1 MSLVCKFLVPAI
13 VGMALLSACSDG
25 ALNVDA
31 PEKPLIPVDPMVP
44 SSMADCETD
53 QVFAGQTPLRLLTRY
68 EYDNTVRDL
77 LGTSLRLGQSLFP
90 PENAVAGFE
99 NNSDSHR
106 VSPLLMRKFMEAA
119 EELST
124 DAAPRLIE
132 DLNCTAQDLAC
143 QNQFLDEFL
152 SRAFRR
158 PLKSD
163 EREAFATLFEDSLA
177 AEGFSKAVEYTIQAA
192 LQSPQFLYRIE
203 FNDRRSPGELVQ
215 VDSYEMASR
224 LSYFLW
230 GSMPDATLLEAAESQ
245 KLNTPEEVAFHT
257 QRMLEDP
264 RAHTLIF
271 EFYRQWLGLDAL
283 QTMVKDNSHFPEW
296 DPAMS
301 EAWRESLRA
310 FIASVH
316 QKNGDVR
323 TLLTSTTV
331 HLPDAIAPIYAMQPS
346 GQGMTEYTMSA
357 DERAGL
363 LTHPAV
369 MALLA
374 YPSQSSPI
382 HRGIF
387 VRERLLCQKLPS
399 PPDNLQIEPPDPN
412 PTATTREIFQQHAA
426 DSACSGCHNMI
437 DPIGLGFENYD
448 TLGRYR
454 TEEHGL
460 PVDASGALTN
470 TADPAIGGEFVGGV
484 QLAQKL
490 ADAREV
496 EDCIADHWFTFAL
509 GHPET
514 TADMCSAEE
523 IRLRFN
529 ASNGKFEDLFT
540 AITTSDAFRFR
551 TLQVEGEQE

>member
-1 MSLVCKFLVPAI
+1 MTFARKFLWP
-13 VGMALLSACSDG
+13 ALLGIALTSACNDG
-25 ALNVDA
+25 ALNVEE
-31 PEKPLIPVDPMVP
+31 PEKPLVPVDPAVP
-44 SSMADCETD
+44 SSMEDCETD
-53 QVFAGQTPLRLLTRY
+53 RVFAGQTPLRLLTRY

-77 LGTSLRLGQSLFP
+77 LGTSLRVGQTLFP

-119 EELST
+119 EQLSV
-124 DAAPRLIE
+124 DATPSLVQRLPCSSR
-132 DLNCTAQDLAC
+132 DLSCG
-143 QNQFLDEFL
+143 NQFLDVFL
-152 SRAFRR
+152 TRAFRR
-158 PLKSD
+158 PLAAD
-163 EREAFATLFEDSLA
+163 ERAAFQTLFEDSLA
-177 AEGFSKAVEYTIQAA
+177 EVGFEKAVEYTIQAA

-203 FNDRRSPGELVQ
+203 FNDRRAPGELVQ

-230 GSMPDATLLEAAESQ
+230 GSMPDEALLKAAETQ
-245 KLNTPEEVAFHT
+245 KLSTPEEISFHT
-257 QRMLEDP
+257 QRMIEDP

-296 DPAMS
+296 NPAMT

-316 QKNGDVR
+316 QKGGDVR
-323 TLLTSTTV
+323 TLLTSNTV
-331 HLPDAIAPIYAMQPS
+331 HLPDAIASIYAMQPS
-346 GQGMTEYTMSA
+346 GQGMSEYSMNP
-357 DERAGL
+357 DERSGL

-426 DSACSGCHNMI
+426 DSACSGCHAMI

-460 PVDASGALTN
+460 AVDASGALTN
-470 TADPAIGGEFVGGV
+470 TADPSIGGDFVGGV

-490 ADAREV
+490 AGAREV

-514 TADMCSAEE
+514 TADMCSAED

-529 ASNGKFEDLFT
+529 ASNGKFEDLFV

-551 TLQVEGEQE
+551 TLQVEGDQE